1 VTEAS
6 RRPGGAR
13 IGIDV
18 GGTFTDLVAAVPERG
33 LVVHHKEPSTPA
45 DPSEAVA
52 DGLAA
57 ILAQA
62 GLRPEEVGGITHGT
76 TIGLNAIIQR
86 RGAHIALVVTEGYRD
101 ILEIGRS
108 RMPSSFDL
116 YAGKEEPLVPRDRIV
131 EIAARL
137 GPGGAPVAEPDA
149 AELDRV
155 ATALRATGADAAAVV
170 VLHGYTDPAFE
181 ERVTSGLRERLPDLP
196 LTASATVWPEVRE
209 YERALVA
216 CLNAYIQ
223 PLMRAYF
230 QRLEQRVRALGV
242 AAPIFISA
250 SNGGS
255 VSLRSAAERPI
266 ETVLSGPAAGVA
278 AAARLA
284 KEADI
289 GAIVTF
295 DMGGTS
301 SDIAVTVGGSPELAT
316 HTTVGGLPLIVPVV
330 AVSAIGAGGGSVV
343 WVDGQGVLKVGPNST
358 GADPGPVAYGRGGT
372 RPAVTD
378 CYLVTGL
385 IDPATF
391 LGGRM
396 RLDADASAKSLST
409 LATRLDNHPG
419 THPGTHSDARTD
431 AHSDAH
437 PDARMDAHPDAR
449 TDSGLGARSG
459 VHQSARSDVHLPSST
474 ERPLPGRPLL
484 RDGAPPPGAE
494 VPQGI
499 HRPEADAPEVTRPS
513 ETPAPEDGRFRPAGV
528 AEEVGRLR
536 PADVAEEDGR
546 LRPADVAEEDG
557 PFRPADQAD
566 EGACRVA
573 AGALRVATAGMATE
587 LQKIM
592 AQRGR
597 DPRQFTLVPFGGA
610 GPTHAAMLA
619 EEVGI
624 GHIVV
629 PPTAAT
635 FCALGAAG
643 ADLRRDFA
651 RSLRRRLT
659 PGTAARLT
667 EVLADLSDQARSW
680 LTEQAVDIS
689 SPQLSY
695 SADMRYSGQAYELR
709 VPLDPYHLDVEA
721 ISEAFHAEHERLYGF
736 RDQHAPI
743 ELGTARLGVVGP
755 VPELPSGTVPP
766 GTGGPRPAGRRRV
779 LLAEAWHT
787 ADVHHRSSLGEG
799 DAFEGPAIVEQ
810 DDTTVVVPPGWAAD
824 VDATGNLHLRRKG

>member
-1 VTEAS
+1 MTTAV
-6 RRPGGAR
+6 PLMAR

-45 DPSEAVA
+45 DPSRAVA

-62 GLRPEEVGGITHGT
+62 DLRPEEIGGITHGT

-86 RGAHIALVVTEGYRD
+86 RGARIALVVTEGYRD

-131 EIAARL
+131 EISARL
-137 GPGGAPVAEPDA
+137 GPGGAPVAEPDGP
-149 AELDRV
+149 ELDRV
-155 ATALRATGADAAAVV
+155 AARLRAIGADAAAVLI
-170 VLHGYTDPAFE
+170 LHGYTDPDFE
-181 ERVTSGLRERLPDLP
+181 EGVAAGLRERLPELP
-196 LTASATVWPEVRE
+196 LMASATVWPEVRE

-223 PLMRAYF
+223 PLMRDYF
-230 QRLEQRVRALGV
+230 GRLESRVRARGV
-242 AAPIFISA
+242 PAPIFISA

-255 VSLRSAAERPI
+255 MSLRSAAERPI

-278 AAARLA
+278 AAARLGM
-284 KEADI
+284 

-301 SDIAVTVGGSPELAT
+301 SDIAVTVNGSPELAT

-343 WVDGQGVLKVGPNST
+343 RVDDQGVLKVGPESV
-358 GADPGPVAYGRGGT
+358 GAEPGPVAYGRGGD

-378 CYLVTGL
+378 CYLATGL

-396 RLDADASAKSLST
+396 RLDADAAAKSLAD
-409 LATRLDNHPG
+409 LATRLGSAD
-419 THPGTHSDARTD
+419 R
-431 AHSDAH
+431 
-437 PDARMDAHPDAR
+437 PDPA
-449 TDSGLGARSG
+449 T
-459 VHQSARSDVHLPSST
+459 
-474 ERPLPGRPLL
+474 
-484 RDGAPPPGAE
+484 DGA
-494 VPQGI
+494 
-499 HRPEADAPEVTRPS
+499 
-513 ETPAPEDGRFRPAGV
+513 
-528 AEEVGRLR
+528 AEE
-536 PADVAEEDGR
+536 AAH
-546 LRPADVAEEDG
+546 
-557 PFRPADQAD
+557 Q
-566 EGACRVA
+566 VA

-592 AQRGR
+592 AQRGL
-597 DPRQFTLVPFGGA
+597 DPRLFTLVPFGGA

-624 GHIVV
+624 THIVV

-651 RSLRRRLT
+651 RSLRRRLDPT
-659 PGTAARLT
+659 SAARLAD
-667 EVLADLSDQARSW
+667 VLGELSGQARAW
-680 LTEQAVDIS
+680 LTEQSASAAGS
-689 SPQLSY
+689 SLSY

-709 VPLDPYHLDVEA
+709 VALDPGRFEVAA

-755 VPELPSGTVPP
+755 VAELPSAAVPP
-766 GTGGPRPAGRRRV
+766 GTGRPAPHGRRQV
-779 LLAEAWHT
+779 LLDGAWHAADIHLRT
-787 ADVHHRSSLGEG
+787 ALGVG
-799 DAFEGPAIVEQ
+799 DAFDGPAIVEQ
-810 DDTTVVVPPGWAAD
+810 DDTTVVVPPGWSGD
-824 VDATGNLHLRRKG
+824 VDGAGNLHLHRKA

>member
-1 VTEAS
+1 MTTAV
-6 RRPGGAR
+6 PLMAR

-33 LVVHHKEPSTPA
+33 LVVHHKEPSMPA
-45 DPSEAVA
+45 DPSRAVA

-62 GLRPEEVGGITHGT
+62 GLRPEEIGGITHGT

-86 RGAHIALVVTEGYRD
+86 RGARIALVVTEGYRD

-131 EIAARL
+131 EISARL
-137 GPGGAPVAEPDA
+137 GPGGVPVAEPDA
-149 AELDRV
+149 PELDRV
-155 ATALRATGADAAAVV
+155 AARLRAIGADAAAVL
-170 VLHGYTDPAFE
+170 VLHGYTDPDFE
-181 ERVTSGLRERLPDLP
+181 EGVAAGLRARLPELP
-196 LTASATVWPEVRE
+196 LMASATVWPEVRE

-223 PLMRAYF
+223 PLMRDYF
-230 QRLEQRVRALGV
+230 GRLESRVRALGV
-242 AAPIFISA
+242 PAPIFISA

-255 VSLRSAAERPI
+255 MSLRSAAERPI

-278 AAARLA
+278 AAARLGM
-284 KEADI
+284 

-301 SDIAVTVGGSPELAT
+301 SDIAVTVNGSPELAT

-343 WVDGQGVLKVGPNST
+343 RVDDQGVLKVGPESV
-358 GADPGPVAYGRGGT
+358 GAEPGPVAYGRGGD

-378 CYLVTGL
+378 CYLATGL

-396 RLDADASAKSLST
+396 RLDADAAGKSLAD
-409 LATRLDNHPG
+409 LATRLG
-419 THPGTHSDARTD
+419 
-431 AHSDAH
+431 
-437 PDARMDAHPDAR
+437 
-449 TDSGLGARSG
+449 
-459 VHQSARSDVHLPSST
+459 SA
-474 ERPLPGRPLL
+474 G
-484 RDGAPPPGAE
+484 DGA
-494 VPQGI
+494 
-499 HRPEADAPEVTRPS
+499 
-513 ETPAPEDGRFRPAGV
+513 
-528 AEEVGRLR
+528 AEE
-536 PADVAEEDGR
+536 AAH
-546 LRPADVAEEDG
+546 
-557 PFRPADQAD
+557 
-566 EGACRVA
+566 RVA
-573 AGALRVATAGMATE
+573 SGALRVATAGMATE

-592 AQRGR
+592 AQRGL
-597 DPRQFTLVPFGGA
+597 DPRLFTLVPFGGA

-619 EEVGI
+619 DEVGI
-624 GHIVV
+624 THIVV

-651 RSLRRRLT
+651 RSLRRRLDPT
-659 PGTAARLT
+659 SAARL
-667 EVLADLSDQARSW
+667 ADILGELSGQARAW
-680 LTEQAVDIS
+680 LTEQSAAAAGS
-689 SPQLSY
+689 SLSY

-709 VPLDPYHLDVEA
+709 VALDPGRFEVAA

-755 VPELPSGTVPP
+755 VAELPSAAVRP
-766 GTGGPRPAGRRRV
+766 GTGRPTPHGRRQV
-779 LLAEAWHT
+779 LLAGAWHA
-787 ADVHHRSSLGEG
+787 ADVHLRTTLGVG
-799 DAFEGPAIVEQ
+799 DAFDGPAIVEQ
-810 DDTTVVVPPGWAAD
+810 DDTTVVVPPGWSGD
-824 VDATGNLHLRRKG
+824 VDGAGNLHLHRKA

>member
-1 VTEAS
+1 MT
-6 RRPGGAR
+6 GQTAR

-18 GGTFTDLVAAVPERG
+18 GGTFTDLVAVLPERD

-45 DPSEAVA
+45 DPSRAVA

-57 ILAQA
+57 VLARA
-62 GLRPEEVGGITHGT
+62 ELRPEDVAGITHGT

-86 RGAHIALVVTEGYRD
+86 RGARIALVVTQGYRD
-101 ILEIGRS
+101 LLEIGRS

-116 YAGKEEPLVPRDRIV
+116 YAGKEEPLVPRNLIV
-131 EIAARL
+131 EIPARL
-137 GPGGAPVAEPDA
+137 GPRGEPAAVPDA

-155 ATALRATGADAAAVV
+155 AERLRATRADAAAVV
-170 VLHGYTDPAFE
+170 VLHGYTDPDFE
-181 ERVTSGLRERLPDLP
+181 EGVAASLRERLPGLP
-196 LTASATVWPEVRE
+196 VTASATVWPEVRE

-216 CLNAYIQ
+216 CMNAYIQ
-223 PLMRAYF
+223 PLMRDYF
-230 QRLEQRVRALGV
+230 TRLERRVRGLEV

-255 VSLRSAAERPI
+255 MSLRSAAERPI

-284 KEADI
+284 RHLGDVKSAGNVE
-289 GAIVTF
+289 GVGGTGGIVTF

-330 AVSAIGAGGGSVV
+330 AVNAIGAGGGSVV
-343 WVDGQGVLKVGPNST
+343 WVDGQGVLKVGPGSA
-358 GADPGPVAYGRGGT
+358 GADPGPVAYGRGGD
-372 RPAVTD
+372 RPTVTD

-396 RLDADASAKSLST
+396 PLDADAAAKALNG
-409 LATRLDNHPG
+409 LLPG
-419 THPGTHSDARTD
+419 GD
-431 AHSDAH
+431 
-437 PDARMDAHPDAR
+437 
-449 TDSGLGARSG
+449 G
-459 VHQSARSDVHLPSST
+459 QSAPDTAVAGTAST
-474 ERPLPGRPLL
+474 AAAAGAL
-484 RDGAPPPGAE
+484 R
-494 VPQGI
+494 
-499 HRPEADAPEVTRPS
+499 VT
-513 ETPAPEDGRFRPAGV
+513 TAAGT
-528 AEEVGRLR
+528 A
-536 PADVAEEDGR
+536 ATA
-546 LRPADVAEEDG
+546 
-557 PFRPADQAD
+557 
-566 EGACRVA
+566 A

-592 AQRGR
+592 AQRGL
-597 DPRQFTLVPFGGA
+597 DPRGFTLVPFGGA

-624 GHIVV
+624 SHIVV

-651 RSLRRRLT
+651 RSLRRTLDPDSAERLT
-659 PGTAARLT
+659 GVLAELSAQAHDWLAEQGDSLTGQPRDPLTGPRNPQTEQPHNPLTRPHDPQTEQPRNPLTRPHDSQTGQPRDALVEQHGDGPVARLS
-667 EVLADLSDQARSW
+667 AA
-680 LTEQAVDIS
+680 
-689 SPQLSY
+689 
-695 SADMRYSGQAYELR
+695 ADMRYSGQAYELR
-709 VPLDPYHLDVEA
+709 VPLDPSGLDVESIA
-721 ISEAFHAEHERLYGF
+721 EAFHAEHERLYGF

-755 VPELPSGTVPP
+755 VAELPPVPVP
-766 GTGGPRPAGRRRV
+766 RGTGAPLHSGRRPV
-779 LLAEAWHT
+779 LLAGAWHD
-787 ADVHHRSSLGEG
+787 AAVHQRPSLGVG
-799 DAFEGPAIVEQ
+799 DAFDGPAIVEQ
-810 DDTTVVVPPGWAAD
+810 DDTTVVVPPGWSGD
-824 VDATGNLHLRRKG
+824 VDGAGNLHLRRKA

>member
-1 VTEAS
+1 MTTAV
-6 RRPGGAR
+6 PLMAR

-45 DPSEAVA
+45 DPSRAVA

-62 GLRPEEVGGITHGT
+62 DLRPEEIGGITHGT

-86 RGAHIALVVTEGYRD
+86 RGARIALVVTEGYRD

-131 EIAARL
+131 EISARL
-137 GPGGAPVAEPDA
+137 GPGGVPVAEPDA
-149 AELDRV
+149 PELDRV
-155 ATALRATGADAAAVV
+155 AARLRAIGADAAAVL
-170 VLHGYTDPAFE
+170 VLHGYTDPDFE
-181 ERVTSGLRERLPDLP
+181 EGIAAGLRERLPELP
-196 LTASATVWPEVRE
+196 LMASATVWPEVRE

-223 PLMRAYF
+223 PLMRDYF
-230 QRLEQRVRALGV
+230 GRLESRVRALGV
-242 AAPIFISA
+242 PAPIFISA

-255 VSLRSAAERPI
+255 MSLRSAAERPI

-278 AAARLA
+278 AAARLGM
-284 KEADI
+284 

-301 SDIAVTVGGSPELAT
+301 SDIAVTVNGSPELAT

-343 WVDGQGVLKVGPNST
+343 RVDDQGVLKVGPESV
-358 GADPGPVAYGRGGT
+358 GAEPGPVAYGRGGD

-378 CYLVTGL
+378 CYLATGL

-396 RLDADASAKSLST
+396 RLDADAAAKSLAD
-409 LATRLDNHPG
+409 LATRL
-419 THPGTHSDARTD
+419 
-431 AHSDAH
+431 
-437 PDARMDAHPDAR
+437 
-449 TDSGLGARSG
+449 
-459 VHQSARSDVHLPSST
+459 SS
-474 ERPLPGRPLL
+474 EG
-484 RDGAPPPGAE
+484 DGA
-494 VPQGI
+494 
-499 HRPEADAPEVTRPS
+499 D
-513 ETPAPEDGRFRPAGV
+513 
-528 AEEVGRLR
+528 
-536 PADVAEEDGR
+536 
-546 LRPADVAEEDG
+546 
-557 PFRPADQAD
+557 
-566 EGACRVA
+566 RVA

-592 AQRGR
+592 AQRGL
-597 DPRQFTLVPFGGA
+597 DPRLFTLVPFGGA

-624 GHIVV
+624 THIVV

-651 RSLRRRLT
+651 RSLRRRLD
-659 PGTAARLT
+659 PASAARLAD
-667 EVLADLSDQARSW
+667 VLGELSGQARAW
-680 LTEQAVDIS
+680 LAEQSATGAAS
-689 SPQLSY
+689 SLSY

-709 VPLDPYHLDVEA
+709 VALDPGRFEVEA

-755 VPELPSGTVPP
+755 VADLPSATVPP
-766 GTGGPRPAGRRRV
+766 GTGRPAPHGRRQV
-779 LLAEAWHT
+779 LLAGAWHA
-787 ADVHHRSSLGEG
+787 ADVHLRTALGVG
-799 DAFEGPAIVEQ
+799 DAFDGPAIVEQ
-810 DDTTVVVPPGWAAD
+810 DDTTVVVPPGWSGD
-824 VDATGNLHLRRKG
+824 VDGAGNLHLHRKA

>member
-1 VTEAS
+1 MTTAV
-6 RRPGGAR
+6 PMMAR

-45 DPSEAVA
+45 DPSRAVA
-52 DGLAA
+52 DGLAV

-62 GLRPEEVGGITHGT
+62 DLRPEEIGGITHGT

-86 RGAHIALVVTEGYRD
+86 RGARIALVVTEGYRD

-131 EIAARL
+131 EISARL
-137 GPGGAPVAEPDA
+137 GPGGVPVSSPDA

-155 ATALRATGADAAAVV
+155 AARLRAIGADAAAVL

-181 ERVTSGLRERLPDLP
+181 EGVAAGLRERLPELP
-196 LTASATVWPEVRE
+196 LMASATVWPEVRE

-223 PLMRAYF
+223 PLMRDYF
-230 QRLEQRVRALGV
+230 GRLESRVRALGV
-242 AAPIFISA
+242 PAPIFISA

-255 VSLRSAAERPI
+255 MSLRSAAERPI

-278 AAARLA
+278 AAARLGM
-284 KEADI
+284 

-301 SDIAVTVGGSPELAT
+301 SDIAVTVNGSPELAT

-343 WVDGQGVLKVGPNST
+343 WVDGQGVLKVGPESV
-358 GADPGPVAYGRGGT
+358 GAEPGPVAYGRGGD

-378 CYLVTGL
+378 CYLVTGM

-396 RLDADASAKSLST
+396 RLDADAAAKSLT
-409 LATRLDNHPG
+409 DIATRLSGRVDSRPHPDSRLY
-419 THPGTHSDARTD
+419 THPDSHLHVRPDSRLSAGAGPWPG
-431 AHSDAH
+431 AVAG
-437 PDARMDAHPDAR
+437 PDAGFP
-449 TDSGLGARSG
+449 
-459 VHQSARSDVHLPSST
+459 V
-474 ERPLPGRPLL
+474 E
-484 RDGAPPPGAE
+484 DGAVGAA
-494 VPQGI
+494 
-499 HRPEADAPEVTRPS
+499 HRA
-513 ETPAPEDGRFRPAGV
+513 
-528 AEEVGRLR
+528 
-536 PADVAEEDGR
+536 
-546 LRPADVAEEDG
+546 
-557 PFRPADQAD
+557 
-566 EGACRVA
+566 A

-592 AQRGR
+592 AQRGL
-597 DPRQFTLVPFGGA
+597 DPRRFTLVPFGGA

-624 GHIVV
+624 THIVV

-651 RSLRRRLT
+651 RSLRRRLD
-659 PGTAARLT
+659 PASAARLSG
-667 EVLADLSDQARSW
+667 VLAELSDQAQAW
-680 LTEQAVDIS
+680 LTEQSAAAATGNGAGAS
-689 SPQLSY
+689 EARLSH
-695 SADMRYSGQAYELR
+695 SADMRYAGQAYELR
-709 VPLDPYHLDVEA
+709 VALDPARLEVEA

-755 VPELPSGTVPP
+755 VAELPSATVPP
-766 GTGGPRPAGRRRV
+766 GTGTPAPHGRRQV
-779 LLAEAWHT
+779 LLAGAWHA
-787 ADVHHRSSLGEG
+787 ADVHLRSALGVG
-799 DAFEGPAIVEQ
+799 DAFDGPAIVEQ
-810 DDTTVVVPPGWAAD
+810 DDTTVVVPPGWSGS
-824 VDATGNLHLRRKG
+824 VDGTGNLHLRRSRKG

>member
-1 VTEAS
+1 MM
-6 RRPGGAR
+6 AR

-45 DPSEAVA
+45 DPSRAVA

-62 GLRPEEVGGITHGT
+62 DLRPEEIGGITHGT

-86 RGAHIALVVTEGYRD
+86 RGARIALVVTEGYRD

-116 YAGKEEPLVPRDRIV
+116 YAGKEEPLVPRDRII
-131 EIAARL
+131 EISARL
-137 GPGGAPVAEPDA
+137 SPGGVPVSSPDA

-155 ATALRATGADAAAVV
+155 AARLRATGADAAAVL

-181 ERVTSGLRERLPDLP
+181 EDVAAGLRDRLPELP
-196 LTASATVWPEVRE
+196 LMASATVWPEVRE

-223 PLMRAYF
+223 PLMRDYF
-230 QRLEQRVRALGV
+230 GRLESRVRALGV
-242 AAPIFISA
+242 PAPIFISA

-255 VSLRSAAERPI
+255 MSLRSAAERPI

-278 AAARLA
+278 AAARLGM
-284 KEADI
+284 

-301 SDIAVTVGGSPELAT
+301 SDIAVTVNGSPELAT

-343 WVDGQGVLKVGPNST
+343 WVDGQSVLKVGPESA
-358 GADPGPVAYGRGGT
+358 GAEPGPVAYGRGGD

-378 CYLVTGL
+378 CYLVTGM

-396 RLDADASAKSLST
+396 RLDADAAAKSLT
-409 LATRLDNHPG
+409 DIATRL
-419 THPGTHSDARTD
+419 
-431 AHSDAH
+431 
-437 PDARMDAHPDAR
+437 
-449 TDSGLGARSG
+449 SGHVDTRLGAG
-459 VHQSARSDVHLPSST
+459 AGPGAGLSA
-474 ERPLPGRPLL
+474 E
-484 RDGAPPPGAE
+484 DGAAGAA
-494 VPQGI
+494 
-499 HRPEADAPEVTRPS
+499 HRA
-513 ETPAPEDGRFRPAGV
+513 
-528 AEEVGRLR
+528 
-536 PADVAEEDGR
+536 
-546 LRPADVAEEDG
+546 
-557 PFRPADQAD
+557 
-566 EGACRVA
+566 A

-592 AQRGR
+592 AQRGL
-597 DPRQFTLVPFGGA
+597 DPRRFTLVPFGGA

-624 GHIVV
+624 THIVV

-651 RSLRRRLT
+651 RSLRRRLD
-659 PGTAARLT
+659 PASAARLSG
-667 EVLADLSDQARSW
+667 VLAELSDQAQAW
-680 LTEQAVDIS
+680 LTEQSAAGAGFTAVRS
-689 SPQLSY
+689 GRGFGARLSH
-695 SADMRYSGQAYELR
+695 SADMRYAGQAYELR
-709 VPLDPYHLDVEA
+709 VALDPARLDVEA

-755 VPELPSGTVPP
+755 VAELPSATVPP
-766 GTGGPRPAGRRRV
+766 GTGTPAPHGRRQV
-779 LLAEAWHT
+779 LLAGAWHA
-787 ADVHHRSSLGEG
+787 ADVHLRSALGVG
-799 DAFEGPAIVEQ
+799 DAFDGPAIVEQ
-810 DDTTVVVPPGWAAD
+810 DDTTVVVPPGWSGN
-824 VDATGNLHLRRKG
+824 VDGTGNLHLRRSRKG